1 MVEGGQ
7 SVANQNFLRFRK
19 GDLLAI
25 AAVVFLA
32 VIVAVSFIPKTGDGA
47 VAAEIYQDGKLIKT
61 LSLEEETTVEV
72 SGKYTNRITVQNG
85 AISFASSDCP
95 GEDCVHSGAIHS
107 SGRSLV
113 CLPNGV
119 EVRVI
124 TQNSDVDF
132 VVG

>member
-1 MVEGGQ
+1 M
-7 SVANQNFLRFRK
+7 ANQNFLRFRK
-19 GDLLAI
+19 GDVLAI
-25 AAVVFLA
+25 AAVVLLA
-32 VIVAVSFIPKTGDGA
+32 IIVAVSFIPKTGGGA
-47 VAAEIYQDGKLIKT
+47 VEAELYQDGKRIKT
-61 LSLEEETTVEV
+61 LSLEEETTFEI

-85 AISFASSDCP
+85 EIFFVSSDCP

-107 SGRSLV
+107 AGRSLV

-119 EVRVI
+119 EIRII

>member
-1 MVEGGQ
+1 ME
-7 SVANQNFLRFRK
+7 NQNFLRFCK

-25 AAVVFLA
+25 AAVVLLA
-32 VIVAVSFIPKTGDGA
+32 VAVAVSFIPKTGDGA

-61 LSLEEETTVEV
+61 LSLDEETTFEIC
-72 SGKYTNRITVQNG
+72 GKYTNLIAVSNG
-85 AISFASSDCP
+85 EISFAASDCP

-119 EVRVI
+119 VVRVI